1 MSDVT
6 TEPPNEPAGSVPVGD
21 AKPRPHGDLRRR
33 LVRHY
38 LPIAL
43 ASSLALVLFMNLPF
57 FDANR
62 YPHAAEIFTEGIKG
76 VWDSGGQSGAMGM
89 PGMEH
94 DAGQS
99 GDPAVEPG
107 GEQPAPPT
115 TDPGDGQAATPATD
129 PGDGHAGPPG
139 MDHGGGQS
147 GAPATGPG
155 GGQSGAPPAAADEGM
170 DMGDRGDRDNTR
182 LMRRYTVATG
192 YVALA
197 LLGLTLLIG
206 PVNLMLRRRTPLSS
220 YLARDVGMW
229 AAIASIAH
237 VIFGFLVQHVDG
249 ILGYFFYP
257 GDRSRI
263 LTTSF
268 GLANWTGLAAVVV
281 VAILAVT
288 SSDAALRRLKYRRWK
303 KIQRLNYAL
312 FALVFAHALL
322 YGALW
327 RLTSPYTALLAVS
340 LAVVVVVQVVGIRL
354 WRQRNARKAA
364 AATP

>member
-6 TEPPNEPAGSVPVGD
+6 AT
-21 AKPRPHGDLRRR
+21 RGDLRRR

-43 ASSLALVLFMNLPF
+43 GSSLALVVFMNLPV

-76 VWDSGGQSGAMGM
+76 VWDSGGEPGQMGM

-94 DAGQS
+94 DPGESGNPAAEPGEEQPATPPTSTGDSQSGMPGSDHGGPSSGGHGAGQS
-99 GDPAVEPG
+99 E
-107 GEQPAPPT
+107 PPT
-115 TDPGDGQAATPATD
+115 TVPGEA
-129 PGDGHAGPPG
+129 
-139 MDHGGGQS
+139 QS
-147 GAPATGPG
+147 GVAPAADGDMDTGG
-155 GGQSGAPPAAADEGM
+155 
-170 DMGDRGDRDNTR
+170 RGDPDTAR

-206 PVNLMLRRRTPLSS
+206 PANLVLRRRVPLSS
-220 YLARDVGMW
+220 YLARDVGIW
-229 AAIASIAH
+229 AAIASVAH
-237 VIFGFLVQHVDG
+237 VIFGFLVDHADG

-268 GLANWTGLAAVVV
+268 GLANWTGLAAVV
-281 VAILAVT
+281 LAAVLTVT

-312 FALVFAHALL
+312 FALVIAHAVL

-327 RLTSPYTALLAVS
+327 RLTSPYTALLGVS
-340 LAVVVVVQVVGIRL
+340 LVAVGVAQAIGIRL
-354 WRQRNARKAA
+354 WRKRQAHKAA
-364 AATP
+364 TA